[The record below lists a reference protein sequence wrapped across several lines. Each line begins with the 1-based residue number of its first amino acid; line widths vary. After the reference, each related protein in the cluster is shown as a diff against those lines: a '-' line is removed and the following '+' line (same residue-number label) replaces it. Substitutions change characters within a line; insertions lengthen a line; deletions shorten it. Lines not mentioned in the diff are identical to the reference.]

1 MITIIHLLNTNSFSG
16 AENVAINI
24 IKNMNNIYN
33 YNCIYIALK
42 GPIEKKLVENDIPY
56 YLVEKI
62 DKKTLELIDR
72 KFQPSIYH
80 CHDFT
85 TSVLCALSFK
95 NKKIISHL
103 HNNPSW
109 IKKRNIKSIIYGM
122 CINKYQ
128 YVLAVS
134 NSIFKE
140 YIYANKIKKKEVIS
154 NPIKKIDTNKIS
166 KIDEYCDILFLGRL
180 TKQKDPI
187 RFIKIIHKLKHDKKD
202 ITAFMIGD
210 GELREECLE
219 EIHKLKCE
227 ENIKL
232 LGFKENRFDY
242 INNSKILCV
251 PSLWEGFG
259 LVAIEALS
267 FGKPVVCSGVGGLI
281 DIVNSDCGAIC
292 KSDEEYC
299 DEILKLLTDQ
309 DYYNSKKE
317 KSYNRI
323 KNIENYSSYYKK
335 LDYIYREIL

>member
-1 MITIIHLLNTNSFSG
+1 MITIIHLLNSNSFSG

-24 IKNMNNIYN
+24 VKNMNNNYH
-33 YNCIYIALK
+33 YNCIYIALR
-42 GPIEKKLVENDIPY
+42 GPIEKKLKENNIPY
-56 YLVEKI
+56 YLIDKIDINTLKMI
-62 DKKTLELIDR
+62 DKK
-72 KFQPSIYH
+72 FQPRIYH

-85 TSVLCALSFK
+85 TSVLCALCLK

-109 IKKRNIKSIIYGM
+109 IKKRNFKSFIYKICIK
-122 CINKYQ
+122 KFQ

-134 NSIFKE
+134 DSIFKE
-140 YIYANKIKKKEVIS
+140 YIYAKYIKKKEVIS
-154 NPIKKIDTNKIS
+154 NPIKRIDNNKAH
-166 KIDEYCDILFLGRL
+166 KIDEHCDVLFLGRL
-180 TKQKDPI
+180 TEQKDPI
-187 RFIKIIHKLKHDKKD
+187 RFIKIINMLKDDKKD

-210 GELREECLE
+210 GDLKEKCLE
-219 EIHKLKCE
+219 EIHKLKCA
-227 ENIKL
+227 ENIKV

-242 INNSKILCV
+242 INNTKILCI

-299 DEILKLLTDQ
+299 DEILKLLLDQ
-309 DYYNSKKE
+309 KYYKLKKE
-317 KSYNRI
+317 KSYDRI
-323 KNIENYSSYYKK
+323 KKIENYYNYYKK
-335 LDYIYREIL
+335 LDYIYKEIL